1 MPRADAERLAAW
13 EAARTATARVEQEIG
28 QRLVDE
34 RNMELSSYD
43 VLAHLLRAGGRLRM
57 HELAE
62 AMVLSRS
69 TTTRMCDRLEASGW
83 VRRERPAQDG
93 RAVYLILTREGREQY
108 RRCQPA
114 YERFVND
121 AFGRHLNDTE
131 VATLSRIVGK
141 LSPAP

>member
-1 MPRADAERLAAW
+1 
-13 EAARTATARVEQEIG
+13 
-28 QRLVDE
+28 
-34 RNMELSSYD
+34 
-43 VLAHLLRAGGRLRM
+43 M
-57 HELAE
+57 HELAD

-69 TTTRMCDRLEASGW
+69 TTTRMCDRLESAGW

-93 RAVYLILTREGREQY
+93 RAMYLILTRAGREEY

-131 VATLSRIVGK
+131 VGALSRIVGK
-141 LSPAP
+141 LSPP